1 MNLNITRV
9 KSKPHTQCVDCD
21 TLNPE
26 ATRSRA
32 RQHAR
37 NTGHT
42 VTVTVPHVTTYVP
55 ERK

>member
-32 RQHAR
+32 RLHATK
-37 NTGHT
+37 TGHT

>member
-1 MNLNITRV
+1 MNLNIIRS

-21 TLNPE
+21 ALNPE

-42 VTVTVPHVTTYVP
+42 VTVTVPHITTYVP